1 MATKKATKA
10 KVVEGG
16 KDLLADLKAVGRK
29 LEDAGR
35 ALMTTTEKT
44 VKSAAEETLDMAE
57 DAVAAAQKNLKKLRA
72 ALKKPS

>member
-16 KDLLADLKAVGRK
+16 KDLLTDLKAVGRK

-72 ALKKPS
+72 ALKKSS